1 MSTLKRTKA
10 ALVFIA
16 LLSMICAGPVA
27 LAAPPQGSAQQAVGI
42 VALRHATE
50 GAQTRIILEG
60 TAELPYTI
68 YKPDEQ
74 TILVD
79 LPGVDAAGLEESYA
93 VGSRG
98 VERIQVERLRTAS
111 GQSLARLRLRLGGP
125 VEDRTVIEGKN
136 LILTLISSVAASRPA
151 EPAAQ
156 ESTPASSLR
165 AETPVQKPAVKTVA
179 APVRVAS
186 APVPANPATV
196 ISGVR
201 TEVENGTFRAFIATD
216 GRVAFKHFVLPNPDR
231 IVIDVTGV
239 RSGVDR
245 SAVEVNT
252 GGVSRIRVGQFRT
265 ADPRIVRIVFDID
278 KVGQYDVK
286 QSGNELVVTL
296 GSDSGSAV
304 AARKTAKPAETAPK
318 PAPRVDPPAATVE
331 PRRVPPAPVVASD
344 ADDSPTEVKAQ
355 PPASKPAASPAVQQ
369 PEPARKPAA
378 APVQTV
384 SDEPQ
389 QRTSG
394 RTGAERPASTRPATT
409 SQSTAAPRTS
419 QRQAV
424 PPAPAMPTQSQQDGY
439 LNEGFVGRP
448 VNLELKNVDLR
459 DILRF
464 LHNQYNV
471 NFIVDKS
478 VPASVPIDV
487 SVKGVPWNQ
496 ALDAILKAQGLG
508 ATREGQIVR
517 IAAVASLAE
526 ERQAQLRV
534 QEAIFSTLPL
544 VTKIYRLKYAS
555 PFVRSGATGG
565 SQDLAS
571 AGSGGGFGGAGGGFG
586 GGGGIGGGNSAGIL
600 AIIQN
605 RLSSRGRVEIDIRTN
620 SLIVTDLAQRLDV
633 VEQIIRALDRPE
645 PQVEIEARIVIARRQ
660 FLRDLGVQLSAGV
673 ANPSRGGFAGIS
685 TIPGVQRTTGG
696 GGGDTGGGTN
706 TSLDAG
712 IPILPGVTPSFPS
725 GLLGGPAVQ
734 DGTTII
740 SLTTGLIGTA
750 QISAVII
757 AAERRGQIRTISAPR
772 VTTQNNTTAEVVN
785 GVQIPVQTVTNNT
798 ITTTFVDAALKL
810 QITPQIIIE
819 DGAVLLSVLAENNS
833 VSALR
838 TVGGTPGID
847 SQRATAVVLVPDG
860 GTTVIGGINIDTES
874 QAEDR
879 TPGLARIPIFG
890 NLFKRKQANRD
901 TQEILFFITPRIFR
915 PELVG
920 LSTETTLRSSDITI
934 APSIP
939 AGSDGVTTITPV
951 TTNGGGG
958 GDQ

>member
-1 MSTLKRTKA
+1 MSTLTRAKA
-10 ALVFIA
+10 ALVFAA
-16 LLSMICAGPVA
+16 LLSMICVGPVA
-27 LAAPPQGSAQQAVGI
+27 LAAPPRGSAQQPVGI

-79 LPGVDAAGLEESYA
+79 LPGVDAAGLEEAYA

-111 GQSLARLRLRLGGP
+111 GQSLARLRIRLGGP
-125 VEDRTVIEGKN
+125 VEDRTVVEGKN
-136 LILTLISSVAASRPA
+136 LILTVIASVAAPRA
-151 EPAAQ
+151 VEPAAHEQ
-156 ESTPASSLR
+156 APASSLR
-165 AETPVQKPAVKTVA
+165 AEAPAQKPAVKMAAAPLRVAA
-179 APVRVAS
+179 APV
-186 APVPANPATV
+186 PTNPATV
-196 ISGVR
+196 ISAVR
-201 TEVENGTFRAFIATD
+201 TEVENGTFRAYIATD

-245 SAVEVNT
+245 SALEVNK

-265 ADPRIVRIVFDID
+265 ADPRIVRIVLDIA
-278 KVGQYDVK
+278 KLGQYDVK
-286 QSGNELVVTL
+286 QSGNDLVVTL
-296 GSDSGSAV
+296 GADAGPTL
-304 AARKTAKPAETAPK
+304 AAKKAKESEAAPK
-318 PAPRVDPPAATVE
+318 PAPPVDQPK
-331 PRRVPPAPVVASD
+331 PRPVPPAPVVASD
-344 ADDSPTEVKAQ
+344 ADDSPTEAKTQ
-355 PPASKPAASPAVQQ
+355 PQTPKSVASPAMQ
-369 PEPARKPAA
+369 PEPARKPVA

-384 SDEPQ
+384 SDEAESLQ
-389 QRTSG
+389 TSG
-394 RTGAERPASTRPATT
+394 RTGAERPASTRPANT

-517 IAAVASLAE
+517 IASVASLAE
-526 ERQAQLRV
+526 ERQAQLRI
-534 QEAIFSTLPL
+534 QEAIFLTLPL

-555 PFVRSGATGG
+555 PFTKSGALGSGNLPNTGG
-565 SQDLAS
+565 GGGGGGLSGL
-571 AGSGGGFGGAGGGFG
+571 SGGGGGGAGGASG
-586 GGGGIGGGNSAGIL
+586 SVGIL
-600 AIIQN
+600 PIIRN

-620 SLIVTDLAQRLDV
+620 SIIVTDLAQRLDV

-673 ANPSRGGFAGIS
+673 QNPGRGGFAGIS

-696 GGGDTGGGTN
+696 GGGGDGGSN
-706 TSLDAG
+706 TTIDAG
-712 IPILPGVTPSFPS
+712 IPILPSVTPTFP
-725 GLLGGPAVQ
+725 GGILGGPAVQ

-785 GVQIPVQTVTNNT
+785 GVQIPVQTVSNNT

-860 GTTVIGGINIDTES
+860 GTTVIGGINIDSES
-874 QAEDR
+874 QSEDR

-920 LSTETTLRSSDITI
+920 LSTETTLRSSDVTI
-934 APSIP
+934 GPSIP
-939 AGSDGVTTITPV
+939 AGSDGVMTIAPV
-951 TTNGGGG
+951 TTNGGGD
-958 GDQ
+958 DQ